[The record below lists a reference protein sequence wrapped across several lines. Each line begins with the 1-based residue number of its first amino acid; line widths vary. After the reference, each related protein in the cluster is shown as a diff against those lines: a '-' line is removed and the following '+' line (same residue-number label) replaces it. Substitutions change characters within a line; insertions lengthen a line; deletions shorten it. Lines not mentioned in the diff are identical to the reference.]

1 MRLSKIKN
9 NIYAGILALK
19 NANSERKLVKQI
31 DTGIRRLHNMTEI
44 HQDLYLKSA
53 TENGHYSK
61 NPIKRFISFIK
72 SWNSNR
78 KKNSFSKIKRR
89 FLK

>member
-31 DTGIRRLHNMTEI
+31 DTGVRRLHNMNEI
-44 HQDLYLKSA
+44 HQDLYFKS
-53 TENGHYSK
+53 TKESGHYSK
-61 NPIKRFISFIK
+61 NPLNRFISFIK
-72 SWNSNR
+72 SWDYNR
-78 KKNSFSKIKRR
+78 KNIVSKK
-89 FLK
+89 